1 MMKTLIFLSIMLITC
16 GSIVLIVFR
25 FLKKQSSREVVKLR
39 AELRK
44 QRQEFFL
51 PSRLD
56 AYQRSVLLMER
67 IHPNSLI
74 MRTHNPGLNAKLYQA
89 ELAKSVRNEFEHNVA
104 QQIFISPV
112 TWGIMKSSK
121 EEVIKLIHMAGNQM
135 DEKATS
141 IQLSEK
147 IMEIVAQVEQF
158 PTEIAVEA
166 LKKEFQDLL

>member
-1 MMKTLIFLSIMLITC
+1 MILITC

-25 FLKKQSSREVVKLR
+25 FLKKQTSREVLNISS
-39 AELRK
+39 ELKK

-74 MRTHNPGLNAKLYQA
+74 MRTHNSALNAKLFQA
-89 ELAKSVRNEFEHNVA
+89 ELVKAVRKEFEHNVA
-104 QQIFISPV
+104 QQIFIMPI
-112 TWGIMKSSK
+112 TWEIMKSSK
-121 EEVIKLIHMAGNQM
+121 EEVIKLIHIAGSQM
-135 DEKATS
+135 DESATS

-147 IMEIVAQVEQF
+147 IMEIVTKLDEF
-158 PTEIAVEA
+158 PTEIAVDA
-166 LKKEFQDLL
+166 LKKEFQELI

>member
-1 MMKTLIFLSIMLITC
+1 MKALIFLSLIVITC

-25 FLKKQSSREVVKLR
+25 FLKKQTSREVLNLR
-39 AELRK
+39 SELRQ
-44 QRQEFFL
+44 QRQQFFL

-104 QQIFISPV
+104 QQIFIKPL

-121 EEVIKLIHMAGNQM
+121 EEVIKLIHIAGSQM
-135 DEKATS
+135 DESATS
-141 IQLSEK
+141 IQLCEK
-147 IMEIVAQVEQF
+147 IMEIVSQLDQF
-158 PTEIAVEA
+158 PTEIAVDA
-166 LKKEFQDLL
+166 LKMEFQELI